1 MEENLIGLIHGGVAS
16 GLFGLYMKGVLPVG
30 GHLKKREGNEGSRGH
45 SKVIQAHYHV
55 VWNKELEYSGD
66 VTV

>member
-30 GHLKKREGNEGSRGH
+30 GHLKKREGNEGSRGD

-55 VWNKELEYSGD
+55 VWNKELEYSRD